1 MNETQQPVR
10 RRRRRRRR
18 NYTPLIIL
26 LAVVLVG
33 LIVLAVCMMAG
44 DKDPEP
50 TTAQTVTTTQPVQIT
65 EPTEPITEPTK
76 PIPVTP
82 EEKIA
87 AFAAE
92 HGLSVEDY
100 PEKLVEL
107 LTKNPETE
115 EYVLNYPLEYGK
127 DHEIDISGYADY
139 EGVPLFIQ
147 WDKQWGYIDYAGN
160 QAGLSGCGPTTLAMI
175 AYYFT
180 RDPQMTPAY
189 MMEFAEANGYA
200 YSGAGTQW
208 TLFGQGA
215 EKLGLTERECTS
227 EEIGSEAM
235 LARILN
241 SGKLIVANM
250 GPGVFTEYGHY
261 LVIVGYE
268 DGKFKVNDP
277 NSYERSEKLW
287 EFEEFSDQ
295 IKMMWAIGA

>member
-1 MNETQQPVR
+1 MTETTQQVR
-10 RRRRRRRR
+10 PRRQRR
-18 NYTPLIIL
+18 NYKLLIVL
-26 LAVVLVG
+26 LAVVLMG
-33 LIVLAVCMMAG
+33 MIILAVCLMAG
-44 DKDPEP
+44 SKKDDPPAP
-50 TTAQTVTTTQPVQIT
+50 TEQTVMTVPTQPTT
-65 EPTEPITEPTK
+65 EPTQPTEPTK

-87 AFAAE
+87 AFAEE
-92 HGLSVEDY
+92 HGLTMEDY

-127 DHEIDISGYADY
+127 DHEIDISDYADY

-160 QAGLSGCGPTTLAMI
+160 QAGLSGCGPTSLAMI

-180 RDPQMTPAY
+180 RNPEMTPAY
-189 MMEFAEANGYA
+189 MMEFAEANRYA

-215 EKLGLTERECTS
+215 EKLGLSERECTS
-227 EEIGSEAM
+227 EEIRSEAM

-250 GPGVFTEYGHY
+250 GPGVFTENGHY

-268 DGKFKVNDP
+268 DGKFKINDP
-277 NSYERSEKLW
+277 NSYEKSQKLW

>member
-1 MNETQQPVR
+1 MTETTQPNR
-10 RRRRRRRR
+10 PHRRRR
-18 NYTPLIIL
+18 NYKPLILL

-33 LIVLAVCMMAG
+33 LIILAVCLMAG
-44 DKDPEP
+44 SKKEDPPEP
-50 TTAQTVTTTQPVQIT
+50 TKQTVTTVPTQPTT
-65 EPTEPITEPTK
+65 EPTQPTEPTK

-92 HGLSVEDY
+92 HGLTMEDY

-160 QAGLSGCGPTTLAMI
+160 QAGLSGCGPTSLAMI

-180 RDPQMTPAY
+180 RNPEMTPAY
-189 MMEFAEANGYA
+189 MMEFAEANRYA

-215 EKLGLTERECTS
+215 EKLGLSERECTS

-268 DGKFKVNDP
+268 DGKFKINDP
-277 NSYERSEKLW
+277 NSYEKSEKLW